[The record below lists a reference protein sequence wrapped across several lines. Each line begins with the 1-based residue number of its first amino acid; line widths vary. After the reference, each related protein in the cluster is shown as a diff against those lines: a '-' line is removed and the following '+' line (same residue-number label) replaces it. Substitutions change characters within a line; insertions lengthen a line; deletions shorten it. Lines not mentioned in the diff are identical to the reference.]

1 MGECASYGR
10 LLFCKDA
17 NGGRFL
23 LFTRQPRGGLVGEG
37 KTVGRRGSGRA
48 RVKAGRVQGADQ
60 LAKRGVGGSCW
71 QQIAQRGIFSRQ
83 VSFLLSLLQHPLNLR
98 FLRGSN
104 WDVDIGAGLIAGS
117 HQMIQDYYPY
127 MSAGPPSALEH
138 VWRRDLIFSPEMRDD
153 EGRRVVVLRLG
164 QWPPQEVPLFD
175 FFTGVFTL
183 FELVVQEER
192 TQVAGV
198 VMVLDCKGFGLTHIR
213 NFNMDMVM
221 CINSFLCGAFPLW
234 FRRIHIVNNPMLF
247 SVFGKLVGPLL
258 SSRVRENIVYHSSEL
273 NSLHSELHP
282 SLLPTY
288 LGGSQEDKG
297 VSAAWVLAARQRD
310 SDYKEKI
317 RQAGQM
323 LRGSGG
329 NREATVSDCAG
340 QRQPEEVSA

>member
-1 MGECASYGR
+1 MAASSAKKMPTVEAFCSAQDSLEEGVWLERANKLVAEVPEERASKLAEFRERINLLGEELEGLADSN
-10 LLFCKDA
+10 LLK
-17 NGGRFL
+17 
-23 LFTRQPRGGLVGEG
+23 E
-37 KTVGRRGSGRA
+37 K
-48 RVKAGRVQGADQ
+48 
-60 LAKRGVGGSCW
+60 
-71 QQIAQRGIFSRQ
+71 
-83 VSFLLSLLQHPLNLR
+83 SFLVR

-117 HQMIQDYYPY
+117 HRMIQDYYPY

-164 QWPPQEVPLFD
+164 QWPPHEVPLFD

-198 VMVLDCKGFGLTHIR
+198 VMVLDCKGFGLSHVR
-213 NFNMDMVM
+213 NFNMNMVM

-273 NSLHSELHP
+273 SSLHSEVHP
-282 SLLPTY
+282 SLLPTS
-288 LGGSQEDKG
+288 LGGSQEEKG
-297 VSAAWVLAARQRD
+297 GEAAWVVAARQRD
-310 SDYKEKI
+310 SDYSEKI

-329 NREATVSDCAG
+329 GREATVSERGGG
-340 QRQPEEVSA
+340 QRQPGEVSA

>member
-1 MGECASYGR
+1 MIPSLSSFAAEERSSKLAEFR
-10 LLFCKDA
+10 ERINLLSEELEGLAGSKLLKEESFLV
-17 NGGRFL
+17 RFL
-23 LFTRQPRGGLVGEG
+23 ISFTP
-37 KTVGRRGSGRA
+37 
-48 RVKAGRVQGADQ
+48 
-60 LAKRGVGGSCW
+60 
-71 QQIAQRGIFSRQ
+71 
-83 VSFLLSLLQHPLNLR
+83 PLNLR

-138 VWRRDLIFSPEMRDD
+138 VWRRNLIFSPEMRDC

-183 FELVVQEER
+183 FELVVQEDK

-198 VMVLDCKGFGLTHIR
+198 VMILDCKGFGLSHVR

-273 NSLHSELHP
+273 SSLHSEVHP
-282 SLLPTY
+282 SLLPTS
-288 LGGSQEDKG
+288 LGGSQDDKG
-297 VSAAWVLAARQRD
+297 GDAAWVVAARQRD

-329 NREATVSDCAG
+329 SKEATVPA
-340 QRQPEEVSA
+340 

>member
-1 MGECASYGR
+1 MAAPSAKMPTVEAFCSSQGSLEGIWLERAKQLVGEVPEERASKLAEFRERIG
-10 LLFCKDA
+10 LLSEQLEGLAGSKLIKEESFLI
-17 NGGRFL
+17 RFL
-23 LFTRQPRGGLVGEG
+23 LSP
-37 KTVGRRGSGRA
+37 
-48 RVKAGRVQGADQ
+48 
-60 LAKRGVGGSCW
+60 
-71 QQIAQRGIFSRQ
+71 IHIN
-83 VSFLLSLLQHPLNLR
+83 LNLR

-104 WDVDIGAGLIAGS
+104 WDVDIGAELIAGS
-117 HQMIQDYYPY
+117 HRMIQDYYPY

-138 VWRRDLIFSPEMRDD
+138 VWSRNLIFSPEMRDD

-164 QWPPQEVPLFD
+164 QWPPQEVALFD

-198 VMVLDCKGFGLTHIR
+198 VMVLDCKGFGLSHVR

-273 NSLHSELHP
+273 SSLHSEVHP
-282 SLLPTY
+282 SLLPTS
-288 LGGSQEDKG
+288 LGGSQDDKG
-297 VSAAWVLAARQRD
+297 GEAAWVVAARQRD

-323 LRGSGG
+323 LRGAGG
-329 NREATVSDCAG
+329 RKEATVSDCG
-340 QRQPEEVSA
+340 GRQPEEVPA